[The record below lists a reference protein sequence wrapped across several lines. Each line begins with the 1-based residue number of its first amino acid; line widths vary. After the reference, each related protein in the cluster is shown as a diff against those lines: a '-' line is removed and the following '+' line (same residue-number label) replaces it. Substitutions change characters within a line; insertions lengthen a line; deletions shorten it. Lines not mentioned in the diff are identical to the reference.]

1 MLLFSSLSNGSS
13 CIPFPSQDIIHSGEQ
28 MRVSDSARDRLPER
42 RVCARCGYI
51 SSMEVCKACVMLEGL
66 NRGLPRLGVGKSS
79 ATLKAFGRLKITG
92 DEEDEQKEEKKVVE
106 KKSIDF

>member
-1 MLLFSSLSNGSS
+1 MN
-13 CIPFPSQDIIHSGEQ
+13 CRKPFPSQDIILSGEQ
-28 MRVSDSARDRLPER
+28 MRVSDSARERLPER
-42 RVCARCGYI
+42 RVCSRCGYI

-79 ATLKAFGRLKITG
+79 TTLKAFGRLKITG
-92 DEEDEQKEEKKVVE
+92 DGEEEEEKKKKVVE

>member
-1 MLLFSSLSNGSS
+1 
-13 CIPFPSQDIIHSGEQ
+13 
-28 MRVSDSARDRLPER
+28 
-42 RVCARCGYI
+42 
-51 SSMEVCKACVMLEGL
+51 MLEGL

-92 DEEDEQKEEKKVVE
+92 DGEEEEEKKKVAE